1 MGLSGESGAM
11 SWVLRA
17 MRFAGLALLSSAAL
31 MSQSAVADEH
41 PPTALTLSRGAGA
54 QTLELTLGEL
64 AALPQ
69 TTVVTENEFSNGLVA
84 YRGPLARDVLDQ
96 LSLMEFESVRFI
108 AANDYFVEIPTEDFR
123 RYDVILAMEAD
134 GAPLARRDKGPIW
147 LMYPIS
153 DHEELGDPIYIHR
166 LIWQV
171 VRIEPS

>member
-1 MGLSGESGAM
+1 
-11 SWVLRA
+11 
-17 MRFAGLALLSSAAL
+17 
-31 MSQSAVADEH
+31 
-41 PPTALTLSRGAGA
+41 
-54 QTLELTLGEL
+54 
-64 AALPQ
+64 
-69 TTVVTENEFSNGLVA
+69 
-84 YRGPLARDVLDQ
+84 
-96 LSLMEFESVRFI
+96 MEFESVRFI